1 MWRVAGLCAL
11 GLSNALLLVWGS
23 DASPARQLFAVLA
36 GAGTGGAALLWVALD
51 RRFAQMRVVSVLA
64 LALLLRLVAVQASPL
79 LEDDHYRYLWDG
91 WRSATALDPYRL
103 PPSAYFGAPGL
114 SARWND
120 ILGGINNPDIPTIYG
135 PVLQW
140 LFALAHQIAPGRIG
154 ALQALLLLADMLV
167 LGVLAWQGVGSR
179 LLLLYALHPLVLKE
193 AMASAHPDGLVA
205 LWLLLALLAWQR
217 QRALWLGLLL
227 GLAVGT
233 KVAAL
238 VVLPMLLLPP
248 APPAG
253 EQKQHRVI
261 VWLGSV
267 TLAFGLTLLALYAPF
282 VWAGGSDAAALRVF
296 GSEWRFNPLLY
307 RCIEALLPTAL
318 ARPIAAVLIGLAV
331 VALTWQWRRRL
342 RSTAGHRVPPLDS
355 VFLVLLLLSPVLN
368 PWYWLWAL
376 ALAVRRGH
384 TGLVL
389 ACLASTLAYCN
400 SSVLGEAA
408 VTTLGFT
415 ALPFAVP
422 WPFALVQILALL
434 AALLIGVPGVSAATL
449 AASRAARVTKRRRV

>member
-23 DASPARQLFAVLA
+23 DSGPARQLFAVLA

-51 RRFAQMRVVSVLA
+51 SRFGQMRVAWVLA

-135 PVLQW
+135 PLLQW

-179 LLLLYALHPLVLKE
+179 MLLLYALHPLVLKE

-205 LWLLLALLAWQR
+205 LWLLLALAAWQR
-217 QRALWLGLLL
+217 QRALWLGVML
-227 GLAVGT
+227 GLAVCT

-238 VVLPMLLLPP
+238 VVLPMLLWPP
-248 APPAG
+248 TPPAG
-253 EQKQHRVI
+253 EQKAYRVF
-261 VWLGSV
+261 VWLGLV
-267 TLAFGLTLLALYAPF
+267 TLGLGLTLLALYAPF
-282 VWAGGSDAAALRVF
+282 LWAGGSDAAALRVF
-296 GSEWRFNPLLY
+296 GSEWRFNPLFY
-307 RCIEALLPTAL
+307 RCIEAFLPTAL
-318 ARPIAAVLIGLAV
+318 ARPAADRKSV
-331 VALTWQWRRRL
+331 V
-342 RSTAGHRVPPLDS
+342 
-355 VFLVLLLLSPVLN
+355 
-368 PWYWLWAL
+368 
-376 ALAVRRGH
+376 
-384 TGLVL
+384 
-389 ACLASTLAYCN
+389 
-400 SSVLGEAA
+400 
-408 VTTLGFT
+408 
-415 ALPFAVP
+415 
-422 WPFALVQILALL
+422 
-434 AALLIGVPGVSAATL
+434 
-449 AASRAARVTKRRRV
+449 

>member
-1 MWRVAGLCAL
+1 MWRVTGLCAL

-36 GAGTGGAALLWVALD
+36 GAGIGGAALLWVALD
-51 RRFAQMRVVSVLA
+51 RRFAQMQVVSVLA
-64 LALLLRLVAVQASPL
+64 LGLLLRLVAVQASPL

-91 WRSATALDPYRL
+91 WRSATALDPYRQ

-114 SARWND
+114 SAHWND
-120 ILGGINNPDIPTIYG
+120 ILGGINNPDTPTIYG

-193 AMASAHPDGLVA
+193 VMASAHPDGLVA

-217 QRALWLGLLL
+217 QRALWLGLVL
-227 GLAVGT
+227 GFAVCT

-238 VVLPMLLLPP
+238 VVVPMLLLPP
-248 APPAG
+248 APAAG
-253 EQKQHRVI
+253 EQKKHRVI

-267 TLAFGLTLLALYAPF
+267 TGAFGLTLLALYAPF

-307 RCIEALLPTAL
+307 RCVEILLPTAL
-318 ARPIAAVLIGLAV
+318 ARPAAAVLIGLAV
-331 VALTWQWRRRL
+331 AALTWRWRCRL
-342 RSTAGHRVPPLDS
+342 RSPAGHHVPPLDS
-355 VFLVLLLLSPVLN
+355 GFLVLLLLSPVLN

-376 ALAVRRGH
+376 ALSVRRSR

-408 VTTLGFT
+408 ATALGAA

-422 WPFALVQILALL
+422 WPMALVQIVALL
-434 AALLIGVPGVSAATL
+434 AALVIGALGVSAAVP
-449 AASRAARVTKRRRV
+449 AASRAVLGSRRRRV